1 MLSYTFYLGT
11 FKKKIGLAWQARF
24 ITVEKR
30 AHFHFW
36 NKYFSRCWV
45 RSSCEPVGVFSWK
58 LAFNLW
64 IFEYGMSFSWSFWW
78 FTTEPQKSLWEV
90 RPLRGSH
97 VILWVLY
104 TTRIENVKS
113 VLWGGR
119 IKEVRNFELG
129 NELTKQIDH
138 RAVQSIE
145 SSVYELIISL
155 NFPQ

>member
-11 FKKKIGLAWQARF
+11 LKKKIGLAWQARF

-30 AHFHFW
+30 VQFHFW

-64 IFEYGMSFSWSFWW
+64 IFEYGMSFHGRFGDLLLSHRRFGG
-78 FTTEPQKSLWEV
+78 KSGHYEV
-90 RPLRGSH
+90 HMWYL
-97 VILWVLY
+97 VLY

-113 VLWGGR
+113 ILWGDR

-129 NELTKQIDH
+129 NELTKRIDH